1 MSQPRCLDEV
11 VFQTP
16 WFKILE
22 QHPPGFDQ
30 PYYAISSVDFVIVVA
45 LNRQGQLL
53 LVRQFRPAFGG
64 FSLEP
69 PAGHV
74 EPGETPEAAARK
86 ELCEETGH
94 EAGTMELLAVLSPS
108 PARNT
113 NKMWIYFAPDVHTAV
128 QPAHSREVGVECV
141 VHDGGVMALLKH
153 PEFVA
158 SGGWTA
164 MLAALAR
171 GKLVF

>member
-1 MSQPRCLDEV
+1 MSQRSGQNEV

-16 WFKILE
+16 WFKVLE

-30 PYYAISSVDFVIVVA
+30 PYYTIATVDFVVIVA
-45 LNRQGQLL
+45 LNEQGQLL

-64 FSLEP
+64 FTLEP
-69 PAGHV
+69 PAGHI
-74 EPGETPEAAARK
+74 EPGETPEFAARK

-113 NKMWIYFAPDVHTAV
+113 NKLWIFFAPDVRPAPR
-128 QPAHSREVGVECV
+128 PAHPREVGVECV
-141 VHDGGVMALLKH
+141 FHVAGVRTLLNH

-158 SGGWTA
+158 SGGWTS
-164 MLAALAR
+164 MLAAVAR
-171 GKLVF
+171 GKLAL